1 MTGNIND
8 WRGWLRA
15 IPQATTFFGLAMIAL
30 IWGAVEFDLNAE
42 YERSQASALQSTT
55 NLARL
60 FEDQIVRTIKSND
73 RILKSL
79 QISSVSGTLLPDFNR
94 WAREI
99 DGAGDFTAVLGLINA
114 DGILVASSYGP
125 LPEKVDV
132 SDREY
137 FQVHRGSNETGLFI
151 SEPIVNRVTNT
162 PVIQLT
168 RTLRAPHGEFAGV
181 IVASLSANK
190 LVRFYE
196 SVDLGPDGA
205 ISLTGL
211 DGIVRA
217 SAGLR
222 GYMVGRSMAGSELLR
237 RVRSSEWP
245 CVSSRYASP
254 SLWVSGARS
263 ASLRAPSTASSAC
276 ARCVSSY
283 QVGMSRRAAQKTG

>member
-1 MTGNIND
+1 
-8 WRGWLRA
+8 
-15 IPQATTFFGLAMIAL
+15 MIAL
-30 IWGAVEFDLNAE
+30 IWGAVEFDLDAE
-42 YERSQASALQSTT
+42 YERSQASALQGTT
-55 NLARL
+55 NIARL

-94 WAREI
+94 WSREI
-99 DGAGDFTAVLGLINA
+99 DGAGDFTAVLSLINA

-125 LPEKVDV
+125 LPEQVDV
-132 SDREY
+132 NDREY
-137 FQVHRGSNETGLFI
+137 FQVHRDSNEKGLFI

-168 RTLRAPHGEFAGV
+168 RALRAPHGEFAGV
-181 IVASLSANK
+181 IVASLSASK
-190 LVRFYE
+190 LVTFYE

-222 GYMVGRSMAGSELLR
+222 GNMVGRSMAGSE
-237 RVRSSEWP
+237 
-245 CVSSRYASP
+245 
-254 SLWVSGARS
+254 
-263 ASLRAPSTASSAC
+263 
-276 ARCVSSY
+276 
-283 QVGMSRRAAQKTG
+283 